1 MRMANEMLE
10 KKIEDL
16 EEDKVERKGQG
27 NEFIK
32 NEQNKIED

>member
-1 MRMANEMLE
+1 MANEMLE

-27 NEFIK
+27 NECVQ
-32 NEQNKIED
+32 NE

>member
-32 NEQNKIED
+32 NEQNKIEE